1 MHQIFYIQVSSIH
14 MHLDLKCVFCSS
26 WIDKINKLWSLWDT
40 QSLWNCWNGWTI
52 TKWILFLNEHISNQE
67 TLLQSPCKNKM
78 EGGGNE
84 FNTYTGC
91 PCDLSLN
98 INFRLFILNRQTR
111 NFSLVLNKSIKY
123 WNCSYRV
130 TITFNFN

>member
-1 MHQIFYIQVSSIH
+1 MDRQ
-14 MHLDLKCVFCSS
+14 
-26 WIDKINKLWSLWDT
+26 DT

-67 TLLQSPCKNKM
+67 TLLQSPGKNKM

-91 PCDLSLN
+91 PCDLSSN
-98 INFRLFILNRQTR
+98 INFSLFIYFIYIYIILFIL
-111 NFSLVLNKSIKY
+111 VLKDFFRLCDLSI
-123 WNCSYRV
+123 WLD
-130 TITFNFN
+130 